1 MISWPERS
9 STPGHASGRGGALR
23 ALPAR
28 KLTKACRFV
37 AAVGLVLLSLPQ
49 LRHPVPAEY
58 AVDRSSDVIK
68 RSYKCHSN
76 MRSLLRHLGR
86 LRSIAAGSMRA
97 AFPINPIR
105 NHDMQKASIIK
116 AVLTAGCVALF
127 ALSAPV
133 SADVKLNGSGA
144 SFPFPIYSKWFKD
157 FSKEHKD
164 IRVDYQSKGS
174 GAGIQDL
181 INGTVDFAASDAA
194 MEDAEIAKVKQGVV
208 LLPMTAGEIVLIY
221 NLKGVKDLKL
231 SRAAYAGIFSGT
243 ITKWNDPAI
252 AATNPGVALPDKAIT
267 VVTRSDSSGTSY
279 VFSGHLAAISEAF
292 DKAVGKSK
300 QPNWPSSGKFVAA
313 PKNDGVTAQ
322 VQQNEGAIGYVEYG
336 YAKLTGWKQVAQLEN
351 KSGNFVAAGPQ
362 TGAAA
367 LAASEF
373 PGTTLPNSDV
383 PNLIAWNWDPV
394 GAESY
399 PIVSY
404 TWMLFYK
411 DQDDA
416 KAAALRKMVKYG
428 IEEGQKIAD
437 SMGYIPL
444 PENVQQKVLEA
455 AEFIQ

>member
-1 MISWPERS
+1 
-9 STPGHASGRGGALR
+9 
-23 ALPAR
+23 
-28 KLTKACRFV
+28 
-37 AAVGLVLLSLPQ
+37 
-49 LRHPVPAEY
+49 
-58 AVDRSSDVIK
+58 
-68 RSYKCHSN
+68 
-76 MRSLLRHLGR
+76 
-86 LRSIAAGSMRA
+86 
-97 AFPINPIR
+97 
-105 NHDMQKASIIK
+105 MQKLSFIRSA
-116 AVLTAGCVALF
+116 LAGGFVTLL
-127 ALSAPV
+127 ALSGAA

-157 FSKEHKD
+157 FSKQEKG

-194 MEDAEIAKVKQGVV
+194 MSEEEMSKVKQGVV

-221 NLKGVKDLKL
+221 NLKGVDKLKL

-279 VFSGHLAAISEAF
+279 VFSGHLAAISEEF
-292 DKAVGKSK
+292 NKSVGKSK

-336 YAKLTGWKQVAQLEN
+336 FAKLTGWKQIAQLEN
-351 KSGNFVAAGPQ
+351 KSGNFVAAGPE

-367 LAASEF
+367 LASSEF
-373 PGTTLPNSDV
+373 PGGTLPNSDV
-383 PNLIAWNWDPV
+383 PNLIAWSWDPA
-394 GAESY
+394 GADSY

-416 KAAALRKMVKYG
+416 KAEALRKLVKYG
-428 IEEGQKIAD
+428 VEEGQKIAD

-444 PENVQQKVLEA
+444 PENVQQKVLSA
-455 AEFIQ
+455 AEYIK

>member
-1 MISWPERS
+1 M
-9 STPGHASGRGGALR
+9 
-23 ALPAR
+23 
-28 KLTKACRFV
+28 KK
-37 AAVGLVLLSLPQ
+37 
-49 LRHPVPAEY
+49 
-58 AVDRSSDVIK
+58 
-68 RSYKCHSN
+68 
-76 MRSLLRHLGR
+76 
-86 LRSIAAGSMRA
+86 SIAVMTALAAG
-97 AFPINPIR
+97 
-105 NHDMQKASIIK
+105 
-116 AVLTAGCVALF
+116 F
-127 ALSAPV
+127 ATLVSVSAPV

-194 MEDAEIAKVKQGVV
+194 MDDAEMAKVKQGVV

-221 NLKGVKDLKL
+221 NLKGVNELKL
-231 SRAAYAGIFSGT
+231 SRAAYVGIFAGK
-243 ITKWNDPAI
+243 ITRWNDPAI

-279 VFSGHLAAISEAF
+279 VFTGHLSAIDEGF
-292 DKAVGKSK
+292 KTAVGTSKS
-300 QPNWPSSGKFVAA
+300 PEWPKSGKFVAA

-351 KSGNFVAAGPQ
+351 KAGQFVAAGPES
-362 TGAAA
+362 GAAA
-367 LAASEF
+367 LASAEF
-373 PGTTLPNSDV
+373 PAGTLPNSDV
-383 PNLIAWNWDPV
+383 PNLIAWAWDPA
-394 GAESY
+394 GDKSY
-399 PIVSY
+399 PIVSF

-416 KAAALRKMVKYG
+416 KAEALRKLVAYGVK
-428 IEEGQKIAD
+428 EGQKMAD

-444 PENVQQKVLEA
+444 PENVAEKVLA
-455 AEFIQ
+455 ASEFIK

>member
-1 MISWPERS
+1 M
-9 STPGHASGRGGALR
+9 
-23 ALPAR
+23 
-28 KLTKACRFV
+28 KK
-37 AAVGLVLLSLPQ
+37 
-49 LRHPVPAEY
+49 
-58 AVDRSSDVIK
+58 
-68 RSYKCHSN
+68 
-76 MRSLLRHLGR
+76 
-86 LRSIAAGSMRA
+86 SIAVMTALAAG
-97 AFPINPIR
+97 
-105 NHDMQKASIIK
+105 
-116 AVLTAGCVALF
+116 F
-127 ALSAPV
+127 ATLVSVSAPV

-194 MEDAEIAKVKQGVV
+194 MDDAEMAKVKQGVV

-221 NLKGVKDLKL
+221 NLKGVNELKL
-231 SRAAYAGIFSGT
+231 SRAAYVGIFAGK
-243 ITKWNDPAI
+243 ITRWNDPAI

-279 VFSGHLAAISEAF
+279 VFTGHLSAIDEGF
-292 DKAVGKSK
+292 KTAVGTSKS
-300 QPNWPSSGKFVAA
+300 PEWPKSGKFVAA

-351 KSGNFVAAGPQ
+351 KAGQFVAAGPES
-362 TGAAA
+362 GAAA
-367 LAASEF
+367 LASAEF
-373 PGTTLPNSDV
+373 PAGNLPNSDV
-383 PNLIAWNWDPV
+383 PNLIAWAWDPA
-394 GAESY
+394 GDKSY
-399 PIVSY
+399 PIVSF

-416 KAAALRKMVKYG
+416 KAEALRKLVAYGVK
-428 IEEGQKIAD
+428 EGQKMAD

-444 PENVQQKVLEA
+444 PENVAEKVLA
-455 AEFIQ
+455 ASEFIK